1 MSENLQ
7 RVKGRVKLYA
17 CGGGG
22 LNIGSN
28 FEKHRGA
35 SDAGFADIDVIY
47 IDTSMSNLNQNIS
60 LDHAYLL
67 QGLDGSGKVRKENY
81 EEITSRILDILQ
93 QHKPGDLN
101 IVLSTAAGGSGSV
114 IAPSLVSELLSRG
127 ECVVVITVGS
137 ADTRLEAENT
147 LKTIKSYE
155 AIARMRKAPVV
166 MSYVQNDDTMNRA
179 RVDSYVKS
187 VVIGLCALFSRENR
201 ELDSKDL
208 FNWLYFDKVTT
219 FQPQLAAMSMVEPG
233 EPTSS
238 LGNVISVATLITDE
252 GNSKLGNMPEYQCVG
267 YLANSAPASVR
278 QATPVHFVTSDGVF
292 PSVVKNLDTV
302 LKSLEESQ
310 AARLKKNNIL
320 SANDSSTE
328 NGLVL

>member
-1 MSENLQ
+1 MSDNIQ
-7 RVKGRVKLYA
+7 RVKGRVRLYA

-28 FEKHRGA
+28 FETHRNK
-35 SDAGFADIDVIY
+35 SDAGFADIDVVY

-60 LDHAYLL
+60 LDHTYLL

-81 EEITSRILDILQ
+81 EEITTRILDILQ

-114 IAPSLVSELLSRG
+114 IAPSLASELLERG

-155 AIARMRKAPVV
+155 SIARIRSAPVV
-166 MSYVQNDDTMNRA
+166 MSYIQNDDKTNRLA
-179 RVDSYVKS
+179 VDKYVKS
-187 VVIGLCALFSRENR
+187 IVIALCALFSRENR

-208 FNWLYFDKVTT
+208 FNWLHFDKVTT
-219 FQPQLAAMSMVEPG
+219 FRPQLAAMSMVEPG
-233 EPTSS
+233 ESTNS

-252 GNSKLGNMPEYQCVG
+252 GNSKLNNMPEYQCVG
-267 YLANSAPASVR
+267 YLSSSAPASVR

-292 PSVVKNLDTV
+292 PTVVKNLETI

-310 AARLKKNNIL
+310 NARLKKNNIL
-320 SANDSSTE
+320 TDKDASTE